1 MRIRADQL
9 AASLNRGLSPVY
21 AVSGNE
27 PLLVDEALGEVR
39 AALRAAGVQE
49 RQAFQAEAGFDWQG
63 WLTGFETLSLFASR
77 RVVELRLPTGK
88 PGIDGA
94 KALEAWCA
102 RPPQDTWLLV
112 GLPRA
117 DRAMQNSK
125 WFAALERCGAVV
137 TVQPPTLERLPD
149 WIGMRLA
156 RQGLKAHPAALAF
169 LAGRVEGNLLAA
181 HQEIEKLA
189 LLLPPGPVRLEQV
202 AEAVLDV
209 ARYDAGQIP
218 EALLKGERV
227 RLARILDGLRAEGET
242 PLLALWIMTQE
253 LRTLYRAAELI
264 QRGMAPSAAMAR
276 LKVWESRRPWLARAL
291 KRLDLPTLRRAVLE
305 AARIDRAAKGLLR
318 EDAWEMLKRLA
329 LSLTGR
335 GGADFEERRYGY

>member
-1 MRIRADQL
+1 VRVRADQL
-9 AASLNRGLSPVY
+9 AASLRRGLAPAY
-21 AVSGNE
+21 AVSGDE
-27 PLLVDEALGEVR
+27 PLLVDEALGEIR

-49 RQAFQAEAGFDWQG
+49 RQGFQAETGFDWQA
-63 WLTGFETLSLFASR
+63 WLTGFDTLSLFASR
-77 RVVELRLPTGK
+77 RMVELRLPSGK
-88 PGIDGA
+88 PGTDGA

-102 RPPQDTWLLV
+102 RPPQDTWLLI

-117 DRAMQNSK
+117 DKAMQNAR
-125 WFAALERCGAVV
+125 WFAALERCGVVV
-137 TVQPPTLERLPD
+137 TVPSPTLDRLPD

-156 RQGLKAHPAALAF
+156 SRGLEAEPATLAF
-169 LAGRVEGNLLAA
+169 LAQRVEGNLLAA

-189 LLLPPGPVRLEQV
+189 LLLPPGRVRQEQV

-242 PLLALWIMTQE
+242 PLLALWILSQE

-264 QRGMAPSAAMAR
+264 ARGTAPSAAMAR
-276 LKVWESRRPWLARAL
+276 LKVWDSRQPWLARAL
-291 KRLDLPTLRRAVLE
+291 KRLDLATLRRAVLE
-305 AARIDRAAKGLLR
+305 AARIDRAAKGLMR
-318 EDAWEMLKRLA
+318 EDAWEMLRRLA
-329 LSLTGR
+329 LALTGT
-335 GGADFEERRYGY
+335 GSVDFGERSYGY